1 MRPATFAVDRC
12 PVCEASVVAVKAY
25 RDPAAPE
32 KVIVLHGGT
41 RHVVEQWPFDKMS
54 LPT

>member
-1 MRPATFAVDRC
+1 MRPATIAVDRC

-32 KVIVLHGGT
+32 KVIVLHGVT
-41 RHVVEQWPFDKMS
+41 RHVVPQWAFDKMR
-54 LPT
+54 LPS